1 MYIPCYGAML
11 FDPGLSPF
19 NGSTCCSDSQFSG
32 LRTQEEE
39 EFELWPEWTLGPD
52 TFAKNNELISNKRPR
67 CIQMHPDA
75 QAQVRSIVQ
84 SYSES

>member
-1 MYIPCYGAML
+1 ML

-19 NGSTCCSDSQFSG
+19 NGSLSA
-32 LRTQEEE
+32 QEEE

-67 CIQMHPDA
+67 CIQMRNKKVR
-75 QAQVRSIVQ
+75 QVRSIWTAKVTKKGIKGITALYTT
-84 SYSES
+84 SSGGS